1 MSIDVVKK
9 IISVNDINN
18 GSVVT
23 DIQMGG
29 GYTSINPPVND
40 IGDISSIENLYTER
54 FDDIDYYG
62 VSTGA
67 GGGSG
72 ITQTSLKIW
81 LKADALVG
89 LSDGDPLATWADS
102 SNSSIN
108 ATQSTTSKK
117 PTYKTGVVNGK
128 PIVRFDG
135 VDDFMSTAS
144 MSLSSHFTAFFV
156 GSAEKGSPVYV
167 EHGSNADSSDG
178 MRVSGN
184 GGLGNLNGFVVNR
197 SGAHAANIS
206 YGWLGQTVFK
216 IASFKYDG
224 SHTIKMN
231 GASVSAGT
239 VTGST
244 ISDSKASNTL
254 YIGAKNGTSSQMTGD
269 IAEIVIYDTVLS
281 DYKIISIEDEL
292 ATKYGITL
300 S

>member
-1 MSIDVVKK
+1 MSSDVVKK
-9 IISVNDINN
+9 IISANDINN

-23 DIQMGG
+23 DTQAGG
-29 GYTSINPPVND
+29 GYTSINPAVND
-40 IGDISSIENLYTER
+40 IGTISSIENLYTSR
-54 FDDIDYYG
+54 FDDTAYYG
-62 VSTGA
+62 GGA
-67 GGGSG
+67 SSSG
-72 ITQTSLKIW
+72 ITQTGLKMW

-89 LSDGDPLATWADS
+89 LSDGDTLTTWTDS
-102 SNSSIN
+102 SNNTLN

-117 PTYKTGVVNGK
+117 PTYKTNIINGE

-135 VDDFMSTAS
+135 VDDFMSTVS
-144 MSLSSHFTAFFV
+144 TPLSSHFTAFV
-156 GSAEKGSPVYV
+156 VSSAERGRPVYV

-178 MRVSGN
+178 MKFSGH
-184 GGLGNLNGFVVNR
+184 GGLGNPNGFVVNR
-197 SGAHAANIS
+197 SGAHAANLS

-244 ISDSKASNTL
+244 ISDSKSSNII
-254 YIGAKNGTSSQMTGD
+254 YIAARNGTSSFMTGD
-269 IAEIVIYDTVLS
+269 IAEIVIYTTALS

-292 ATKYGITL
+292 STKYGITL